1 VSFTVTIPD
10 ELAARLRAAA
20 SRRGKTV
27 DQMAVEALDERFPA
41 DDPLEA
47 FIGSGASRH
56 HEPLDIAAVRRDAAD
71 AKLAEGI

>member
-20 SRRGKTV
+20 ARRGKTL
-27 DQMAVEALDERFPA
+27 DQIAAEALDERFPA

-47 FIGSGASRH
+47 FIGSGASGH
-56 HEPLDIAAVRRDAAD
+56 HEPLDIAEIRRDAAD
-71 AKLAEGI
+71 AKAAEGV